1 MMREKFIEQLQTLY
15 RQMTVMGGLC
25 QQAIAVAVR
34 TLEEEEETAEK
45 LEAQVFALDGEVDD
59 MEREIETLCT
69 KLLLKQQ
76 PVAADLR
83 RITAALK
90 MVTDLERIGD
100 QASDIAELARFI
112 RKGGKHEHLHEM
124 AREVIRMVS
133 DAVEAFVH
141 LDLEQARAVIAYDDV
156 VDRWFNQIKSDLV
169 EQIAADKSTGKSCW
183 TSSWSPSISSASATT
198 PRTWLSGSSTPR
210 PAPGPR
216 TATGS
221 ARKRRRPAGFN
232 QNLTLLW
239 FLILPGFRTLEDSEN
254 QVKLAWKKT
263 KREGYGEWIYL
274 TF

>member
-25 QQAIAVAVR
+25 QQAIAVAVK

-112 RKGGKHEHLHEM
+112 RKGGRHEHLHEM

-141 LDLEQARAVIAYDDV
+141 LDLEQARAVIDYDDV
-156 VDRWFNQIKSDLV
+156 VDRWFNQIKTDLV
-169 EQIAADKSTGKSCW
+169 EQIAADNFMVAKYLERIGDHATNLAEWVEYAQTGARSKNGHW
-183 TSSWSPSISSASATT
+183 VSPEAQ
-198 PRTWLSGSSTPR
+198 
-210 PAPGPR
+210 
-216 TATGS
+216 ATG
-221 ARKRRRPAGFN
+221 
-232 QNLTLLW
+232 
-239 FLILPGFRTLEDSEN
+239 
-254 QVKLAWKKT
+254 
-263 KREGYGEWIYL
+263 WI
-274 TF
+274 

>member
-1 MMREKFIEQLQTLY
+1 MREKFIEQLQTLY

-76 PVAADLR
+76 PVAAD
-83 RITAALK
+83 
-90 MVTDLERIGD
+90 IGD

-169 EQIAADKSTGKSCW
+169 EQIAADKSTGEELLDIFMVAKYLERIGDHATNLAEWVEYAQTGARSKNGHW
-183 TSSWSPSISSASATT
+183 VSPEAQ
-198 PRTWLSGSSTPR
+198 
-210 PAPGPR
+210 
-216 TATGS
+216 ATG
-221 ARKRRRPAGFN
+221 
-232 QNLTLLW
+232 
-239 FLILPGFRTLEDSEN
+239 
-254 QVKLAWKKT
+254 
-263 KREGYGEWIYL
+263 WI
-274 TF
+274 

>member
-100 QASDIAELARFI
+100 QASDIAELVPYV
-112 RKGGKHEHLHEM
+112 HLEEGTGLHIGDM
-124 AREVIRMVS
+124 ARAVIRMVTDS
-133 DAVEAFVH
+133 VDSFVKRD
-141 LDLEQARAVIAYDDV
+141 LDLARAVY
-156 VDRWFNQIKSDLV
+156 
-169 EQIAADKSTGKSCW
+169 AADDKVD
-183 TSSWSPSISSASATT
+183 A
-198 PRTWLSGSSTPR
+198 L
-210 PAPGPR
+210 
-216 TATGS
+216 
-221 ARKRRRPAGFN
+221 F
-232 QNLTLLW
+232 
-239 FLILPGFRTLEDSEN
+239 D
-254 QVKLAWKKT
+254 QVKQELIGMIAKDAS
-263 KREGYGEWIYL
+263 RGEQCMDLLMVAKYL
-274 TF
+274 ERIGDHATNVAEWVEYSITNVHPDKN

>member
-25 QQAIAVAVR
+25 QQAIAAAVK

-141 LDLEQARAVIAYDDV
+141 LDLAQARAVIAYDDV

-169 EQIAADKSTGKSCW
+169 EQIAADKSTGEELLDIFMVAKYLERIGDHATNLAEWVEYAQTGARSKNGHW
-183 TSSWSPSISSASATT
+183 VSPEAQ
-198 PRTWLSGSSTPR
+198 
-210 PAPGPR
+210 
-216 TATGS
+216 ATG
-221 ARKRRRPAGFN
+221 
-232 QNLTLLW
+232 
-239 FLILPGFRTLEDSEN
+239 
-254 QVKLAWKKT
+254 
-263 KREGYGEWIYL
+263 WI
-274 TF
+274 

>member
-1 MMREKFIEQLQTLY
+1 MREKFIEQLQTLY

-169 EQIAADKSTGKSCW
+169 EQIAAD
-183 TSSWSPSISSASATT
+183 
-198 PRTWLSGSSTPR
+198 
-210 PAPGPR
+210 
-216 TATGS
+216 
-221 ARKRRRPAGFN
+221 
-232 QNLTLLW
+232 
-239 FLILPGFRTLEDSEN
+239 
-254 QVKLAWKKT
+254 
-263 KREGYGEWIYL
+263 
-274 TF
+274 

>member
-1 MMREKFIEQLQTLY
+1 MREKFIEQLQTLY

-76 PVAADLR
+76 PRGRRPAAHHRRPENGHGLGAHRRPGLR
-83 RITAALK
+83 HRGA
-90 MVTDLERIGD
+90 G
-100 QASDIAELARFI
+100 RFI

-169 EQIAADKSTGKSCW
+169 EQIAADKSTGEELLDIFMVAKYLER
-183 TSSWSPSISSASATT
+183 IGDHATNLAEWVEYA
-198 PRTWLSGSSTPR
+198 PDRR
-210 PAPGPR
+210 PVQERPLGQP
-216 TATGS
+216 GS
-221 ARKRRRPAGFN
+221 AGNRLD
-232 QNLTLLW
+232 LTK
-239 FLILPGFRTLEDSEN
+239 I
-254 QVKLAWKKT
+254 
-263 KREGYGEWIYL
+263 
-274 TF
+274 